1 MSRHLTEHVR
11 TLTSKGQVTIPVEVR
26 RRLGLR
32 PHDKVAFRITETG
45 VELVAESMTLEETYG
60 SVPALKEPLSETEW
74 RELLVAERSRRYEEK
89 MADSPPGA

>member
-1 MSRHLTEHVR
+1 LC
-11 TLTSKGQVTIPVEVR
+11 
-26 RRLGLR
+26 

-60 SVPALKEPLSETEW
+60 SIPALKERLGETEW
-74 RELLVAERSRRYEEK
+74 CELLVAERFRRYEEE